1 MNLKVQTV
9 DVNHISQVWPLVEI
23 YLNDALTKDNEAP
36 EWSECY
42 NIHHVQAFITNGTWL
57 LLIAVDEENKVQGA
71 ATVSFANY
79 PMNRVA
85 FITLIGGRLISN
97 RDTFEQLK
105 AILKQRGATKV
116 QGYGR
121 DSIVRLWKRY
131 GFEPR
136 TTLVEVQL

>member
-1 MNLKVQTV
+1 MNLTIQCV
-9 DVNHISQVWPLVEI
+9 DLNYVNQVWPSVTD
-23 YLNDALTKDNEAP
+23 YLEDALVKGNEAP

-57 LLIAVDEENKVQGA
+57 LLVAVDEENKVQGA

-136 TTLVEVQL
+136 TTLMEVQL